1 MEIEYIFDEYES
13 FPTYEQDSIVFDG
26 LPNELMRVVI
36 ISIPHY
42 LAQ

>member
-1 MEIEYIFDEYES
+1 MEIEYIFGEYES
-13 FPTYEQDSIVFDG
+13 FPTYEQRSIVFDG
-26 LPNELMRVVI
+26 LPNELMRMVI

>member
-13 FPTYEQDSIVFDG
+13 FPTNEQGSIVFDG
-26 LPNELMRVVI
+26 LPNELMRMVI
-36 ISIPHY
+36 VSIPHY